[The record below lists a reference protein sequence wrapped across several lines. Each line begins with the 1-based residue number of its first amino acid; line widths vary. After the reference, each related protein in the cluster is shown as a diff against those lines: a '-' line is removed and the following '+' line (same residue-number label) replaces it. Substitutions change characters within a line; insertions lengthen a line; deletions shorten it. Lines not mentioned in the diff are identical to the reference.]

1 MLRIERV
8 GITTVQDIGRRGLA
22 HLGVPT
28 SGAADRA
35 SYLLAN
41 RLAGNAP
48 SAAMFET
55 SGGLSFTAL
64 DDVDVVVTG
73 AECDAAIGSRPAAQC
88 APMLLRA
95 GETFNVTR
103 IREGVRAYVA
113 VSGGIVG
120 TPILGS
126 LSHDTLSGIV
136 PVALHTGA
144 SLRVGVAVSA
154 PSSLDAPVRPDRL
167 QSLRVSPGPHRE
179 LVGSAAVDGILRGT
193 FRVSES
199 SDRIGVR
206 MRGASDPITHGAG
219 VSLARD
225 IFSLPSVPLVRGAVQ
240 LTPSGDLIVMLA
252 DHPATGGYPVIAVAH
267 PNDVD
272 RLTQTAANQVLRISW
287 REPGAD

>member
-8 GITTVQDIGRRGLA
+8 GITTVQDVGRRGLA

-73 AECDAAIGSRPAAQC
+73 AECDAAIGSRHAAHC
-88 APMLLRA
+88 TPMLLRA

-103 IREGVRAYVA
+103 VREGVRAYVA
-113 VSGGIVG
+113 VSGGIGG

-136 PVALHTGA
+136 PVALHAGA
-144 SLRVGVAVSA
+144 SLRIGVAVSA
-154 PSSLDAPVRPDRL
+154 PSSLDTPVRPDRL

-179 LVGSAAVDGILRGT
+179 LVGSAAVDGILRGA

-206 MRGASDPITHGAG
+206 MRGAG

-225 IFSLPSVPLVRGAVQ
+225 LFSLPSVPLVRGAVQ
-240 LTPSGDLIVMLA
+240 LTPSGELVVMLA
-252 DHPATGGYPVIAVAH
+252 DHPTTGGYPVIAVAH
-267 PNDVD
+267 PDDVD
-272 RLTQTAANQVLRISW
+272 GLAQTAANATLTLAWSQ
-287 REPGAD
+287 

>member
-8 GITTVQDIGRRGLA
+8 GITTVQDVGRRSLA

-41 RLAGNAP
+41 RLAGNVP
-48 SAAMFET
+48 GAAMFET
-55 SGGLSFTAL
+55 SGGLSFMAL
-64 DDVDVVVTG
+64 NDVDVVVAG
-73 AECDAAIGSRPAAQC
+73 AECDAAIGLRHAAHC
-88 APMLLRA
+88 APTLLRA

-103 IREGVRAYVA
+103 VREGVRAYVA

-136 PVALHTGA
+136 PVALHAGA
-144 SLRVGVAVSA
+144 SLRIGVAVSA
-154 PSSLDAPVRPDRL
+154 PSSLDTPVRPDRL
-167 QSLRVSPGPHRE
+167 QSLRVSSGPHRD
-179 LVGSAAVDGILRGT
+179 LVGSSAVDGILRGA

-206 MRGASDPITHGAG
+206 LRSADGPIAHGTG
-219 VSLARD
+219 ISLARD

-240 LTPSGDLIVMLA
+240 LTPSGELVVMLA
-252 DHPATGGYPVIAVAH
+252 DYPTTGGYPVIAVAH
-267 PNDVD
+267 PDDVD
-272 RLTQTAANQVLRISW
+272 RLAQTPANQVLRLNW

>member
-8 GITTVQDIGRRGLA
+8 GITTVQDVGRRGLA

-73 AECDAAIGSRPAAQC
+73 AECDAAIGSRHTAHC
-88 APMLLRA
+88 APMLLRT
-95 GETFNVTR
+95 GETFSVTR

-120 TPILGS
+120 TPILDS

-144 SLRVGVAVSA
+144 SLRIGVAVSA

-167 QSLRVSPGPHRE
+167 QSLRVSSGPHRD
-179 LVGSAAVDGILRGT
+179 LVGSSAVDGILRGT
-193 FRVSES
+193 FRVSAS

-206 MRGASDPITHGAG
+206 LRGAG

-240 LTPSGDLIVMLA
+240 LTPSGELVVMLA
-252 DHPATGGYPVIAVAH
+252 DHPTTGGYPVIAVAH
-267 PNDVD
+267 TDDVD
-272 RLTQTAANQVLRISW
+272 RLAQTAANAVLTLAWSQ
-287 REPGAD
+287 

>member
-8 GITTVQDIGRRGLA
+8 GITTVQDVGRRGLA

-73 AECDAAIGSRPAAQC
+73 AECDAAIGSRLAAHC

-95 GETFNVTR
+95 DETFSVTR
-103 IREGVRAYVA
+103 IHEGVRAYVA

-120 TPILGS
+120 IPILGS
-126 LSHDTLSGIV
+126 LSTDTLSGIV
-136 PVALHTGA
+136 PVALHTGG
-144 SLRVGVAVSA
+144 SLRIGVAVSA
-154 PSSLDAPVRPDRL
+154 PSSLDTPVRPDRL

-179 LVGSAAVDGILRGT
+179 LVGSAAVDDILRST

-199 SDRIGVR
+199 SDRIGMR
-206 MRGASDPITHGAG
+206 LRGASNPTAHGAG

-225 IFSLPSVPLVRGAVQ
+225 VFSLPSVPLVRGAVQ
-240 LTPSGDLIVMLA
+240 LTPSGELVVMLA
-252 DHPATGGYPVIAVAH
+252 DHPTTGGYPVIAVAH
-267 PNDVD
+267 PDDVD
-272 RLTQTAANQVLRISW
+272 RLAQTAANATLTLAWSQ
-287 REPGAD
+287 

>member
-8 GITTVQDIGRRGLA
+8 GITTVQDVGRRGLA

-41 RLAGNAP
+41 RLAGNVP
-48 SAAMFET
+48 GAAMFET

-64 DDVDVVVTG
+64 NDVDVVVAG
-73 AECDAAIGSRPAAQC
+73 AECDAAIGSRHAAHC

-103 IREGVRAYVA
+103 VREGVRAYVA
-113 VSGGIVG
+113 VSGGIGG

-136 PVALHTGA
+136 PVALHAGA
-144 SLRVGVAVSA
+144 SLRIGVAVSA
-154 PSSLDAPVRPDRL
+154 PSSLDTPVRPDRL

-179 LVGSAAVDGILRGT
+179 LVGSAAVDGILRGA

-206 MRGASDPITHGAG
+206 MRGAG

-225 IFSLPSVPLVRGAVQ
+225 LFSLPSVPLVRGAVQ
-240 LTPSGDLIVMLA
+240 LTPSGELVVMLA
-252 DHPATGGYPVIAVAH
+252 DHPTTGGYPVIAVAH
-267 PNDVD
+267 PDDVD
-272 RLTQTAANQVLRISW
+272 GLAQTAANATLTLAWSQ
-287 REPGAD
+287 